1 MFAKSLWD
9 EKFIYL
15 KENFIVEVLFRMAEV
30 PSTLMKL

>member
-15 KENFIVEVLFRMAEV
+15 KENFVEVLFRMAEV